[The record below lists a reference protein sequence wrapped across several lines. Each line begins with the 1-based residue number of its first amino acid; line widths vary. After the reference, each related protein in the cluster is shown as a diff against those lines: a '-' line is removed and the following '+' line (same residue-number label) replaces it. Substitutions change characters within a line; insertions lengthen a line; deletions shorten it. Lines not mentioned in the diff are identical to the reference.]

1 MFDALNEA
9 INSETISGYNKD
21 EIENRLTGCLNELLE
36 EIGKIVTTDLKTGL
50 VDPISEKWFAQEAQD
65 YFNDVVAPHVYNS
78 GIAIRGLLVDFSD
91 AIEKSGQRWAE
102 RTGNEAP
109 VLGEISGIGSF
120 FKLDVE
126 AIRKTRDDGAAVLYE
141 KDVNDIS
148 TGLTKV
154 EEKINNEIKAL
165 GNKMNASTS
174 FLGHGQA
181 EALKGCLDK
190 IIAEIH
196 EMFQSFLSDGE
207 SSIAFQL
214 QKFKE
219 KYATAAK
226 SEKQIWD
233 NTEVTIEQETP
244 SGAAPSTPQNQM

>member
-1 MFDALNEA
+1 MFGLFGDD
-9 INSETISGYNKD
+9 ISGYNKE
-21 EIENRLTGCLNELLE
+21 EIEKKLTSTLNELLA
-36 EIGKIVTTDLKTGL
+36 EIGKIVTTDLKAGL
-50 VDPISEKWFAQEAQD
+50 VDPISTKWYAKEAQD

-78 GIAIRGLLVDFSD
+78 GIAIRGLLQDFSD
-91 AIEKSGQRWAE
+91 AIEKSGQRWSL

-109 VLGEISGIGSF
+109 KLGEINSIGSS
-120 FKLDVE
+120 FKLDVS
-126 AIRKTRDDGAAVLYE
+126 AIQKTAEGGAAVLYE
-141 KDVNDIS
+141 KDVNDIA

-154 EEKINNEIKAL
+154 EDQINDEIKAL
-165 GNKMNASTS
+165 GNKMDASTS

-196 EMFQSFLSDGE
+196 KMFQSFLSDGE
-207 SSIAFQL
+207 TSIATQL

-226 SEKQIWD
+226 AEKQMWD
-233 NTEVTIEQETP
+233 NTEVTITQETP
-244 SGAAPSTPQNQM
+244 SGAAPVTTE